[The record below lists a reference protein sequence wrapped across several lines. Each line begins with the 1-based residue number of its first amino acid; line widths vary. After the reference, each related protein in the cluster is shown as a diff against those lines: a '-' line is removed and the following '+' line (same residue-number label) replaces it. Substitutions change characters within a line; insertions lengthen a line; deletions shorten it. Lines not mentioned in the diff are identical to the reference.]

1 MTLILTEKEAELI
14 ESIRNFKKTKHNPSF
29 ELELWIRELFEN
41 LLDEDEEN

>member
-1 MTLILTEKEAELI
+1 VLFTEKEAELI

-41 LLDEDEEN
+41 LLEEEN